1 MQNYL
6 NRIPNYVMLAWL
18 RILFKSANENIL
30 LRLDSFEKPYKQLE
44 LVSHRISKHEKT
56 MYENTRASRSC
67 RKQCMKT
74 LALRAR
80 AFIHCFFVFGYP
92 GETLALV
99 VHILLHKARCPQG
112 MLVLVVIARENFVSG
127 HFELLTTK
135 TSIPCGHQAL

>member
-6 NRIPNYVMLAWL
+6 NRIPNYVIYAWL

-44 LVSHRISKHEKT
+44 LVSHRDIRP
-56 MYENTRASRSC
+56 NT

-80 AFIHCFFVFGYP
+80 VFIHCFLVFGYP

-99 VHILLHKARCPQG
+99 VHIFHPNG
-112 MLVLVVIARENFVSG
+112 P
-127 HFELLTTK
+127 
-135 TSIPCGHQAL
+135 TSLDINVNNDNPLPCRHSLA